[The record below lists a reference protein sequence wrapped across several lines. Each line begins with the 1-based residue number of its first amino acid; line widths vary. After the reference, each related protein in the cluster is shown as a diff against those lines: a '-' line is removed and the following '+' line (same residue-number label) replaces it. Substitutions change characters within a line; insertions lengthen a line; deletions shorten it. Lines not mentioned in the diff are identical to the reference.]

1 MRSTPPWRARSR
13 TPKIWHDGAMSL
25 SKKLLSQDEV
35 VVRHMHT
42 HIKTLLPAINIESI
56 LVIAAAVGSFFVPE
70 NARYWALATIWIAVL
85 VLSIPLIV
93 IPWIKWSSTTY
104 TVTTKRVI
112 TRTGVFTRTGH
123 DLPLSRISDIQ
134 IEKNFDDRFFGCG
147 TLALQTSADD
157 PLLLHDVPKVEMVQ
171 VEISNLIFNDVQG
184 AIDADPTS

>member
-1 MRSTPPWRARSR
+1 
-13 TPKIWHDGAMSL
+13 MSL

-42 HIKTLLPAINIESI
+42 HIKTLLPSINIESI

-112 TRTGVFTRTGH
+112 TRTGIFTRTGH

-171 VEISNLIFNDVQG
+171 VEISNLLFNDIQG

>member
-1 MRSTPPWRARSR
+1 
-13 TPKIWHDGAMSL
+13 MSL

-85 VLSIPLIV
+85 VLSIPLLV

-112 TRTGVFTRTGH
+112 TRTGIFTRTGH

-171 VEISNLIFNDVQG
+171 VEISNLLFNDIQG

>member
-1 MRSTPPWRARSR
+1 
-13 TPKIWHDGAMSL
+13 MSL

-85 VLSIPLIV
+85 VLSIPLLV

-112 TRTGVFTRTGH
+112 TRTGIFTRTGH

-157 PLLLHDVPKVEMVQ
+157 PLLLHDVPKVELVQ
-171 VEISNLIFNDVQG
+171 VEISNLLFHDIQG

>member
-1 MRSTPPWRARSR
+1 
-13 TPKIWHDGAMSL
+13 MSL
-25 SKKLLSQDEV
+25 SKKLLSLDEV

-85 VLSIPLIV
+85 VLSIPLLV

-112 TRTGVFTRTGH
+112 TRTGIFTRTGH

-171 VEISNLIFNDVQG
+171 VEISNLLFNDIQG

>member
-1 MRSTPPWRARSR
+1 
-13 TPKIWHDGAMSL
+13 MSL

-112 TRTGVFTRTGH
+112 TRTGIFTRTGH

-157 PLLLHDVPKVEMVQ
+157 PLLLHDVPKVETVQ

>member
-1 MRSTPPWRARSR
+1 
-13 TPKIWHDGAMSL
+13 MSL

-112 TRTGVFTRTGH
+112 TRTGIFTRTGH

-157 PLLLHDVPKVEMVQ
+157 PLLLHDVPKVEMVK
-171 VEISNLIFNDVQG
+171 VEISNLLFNDIQG

>member
-1 MRSTPPWRARSR
+1 
-13 TPKIWHDGAMSL
+13 MSL

-85 VLSIPLIV
+85 VLSIPLLV

-123 DLPLSRISDIQ
+123 DLPLTRISDIQ

-171 VEISNLIFNDVQG
+171 VEISNLLFNDIQG

>member
-1 MRSTPPWRARSR
+1 MA
-13 TPKIWHDGAMSL
+13 L
-25 SKKLLSQDEV
+25 SQKLLSQDEV

-112 TRTGVFTRTGH
+112 TRTGIFTRTGH
-123 DLPLSRISDIQ
+123 DLPLTRISDIQ

-157 PLLLHDVPKVEMVQ
+157 PLLLHDVPKVETVQ
-171 VEISNLIFNDVQG
+171 VEISNLLFNDIKG

>member
-1 MRSTPPWRARSR
+1 MA
-13 TPKIWHDGAMSL
+13 L
-25 SKKLLSQDEV
+25 SQKLLSQDEV

-42 HIKTLLPAINIESI
+42 HIKTLLPAIIVESI

-112 TRTGVFTRTGH
+112 TRTGIFTRTGH
-123 DLPLSRISDIQ
+123 DLPLTRISDIQ

-157 PLLLHDVPKVEMVQ
+157 PLLLHDVPKVETVQ
-171 VEISNLIFNDVQG
+171 VEISNLLFHDIQG